1 MKFDYCIGNPPY
13 QAENEN
19 NHRNPPVYHSF
30 MDAAYTIADK
40 VELITPARFLFN
52 AGQTPKNWNEK
63 MLNDEH
69 FKVLSFEKDGSVV
82 FPNNDIKGGIVI
94 SLRDATK
101 KFGKIGVFIDSKQL
115 GDIVNKVKP
124 LIAHSLTE
132 IANPKSYYGFE
143 EKLYIDYPTYKSR
156 LTKGNEYIIDADIFQ
171 KMPEIFMN
179 KVKDESN
186 YIIVHG
192 RNERGRTKK
201 FIEKKYIKDNE
212 GLNKYKVFI
221 TGANGSGKFGET
233 LSSPFV
239 AEPFNIHTQT
249 YMSIGSF
256 NSRFEA
262 NACLRYICSKF
273 GRTMLYVLKVTQN
286 NPKDTWRYVPLQDFT
301 EKSDINWAK
310 SIHEI
315 DEQLYKKYNLSQEEV
330 EFIETHVKEMK

>member
-82 FPNNDIKGGIVI
+82 FPNNDIKGGVVI

-101 KFGKIGVFIDSKQL
+101 KFGKIGIFIDSKQL
-115 GDIVNKVKP
+115 NDIVNKVKP
-124 LIAHSLTE
+124 LITHSLTE
-132 IANPKSYYGFE
+132 IANPKSYYGFN
-143 EKLYIDYPTYKSR
+143 EKLYIDYPTFKSR
-156 LTKGNEYIIDADIFQ
+156 LTEGNEYIIDADIFQ
-171 KMPEIFMN
+171 KMPEIFIDR
-179 KVKDESN
+179 VEDESN
-186 YIIVHG
+186 YIVVHG
-192 RNERGRTKK
+192 RNPRGRVKK
-201 FIEKKYIKDNE
+201 FINKKYIKNNE

-221 TGANGSGKFGET
+221 TGANGSGKFGEA

-239 AEPFNIHTQT
+239 AKPLNIHTQT
-249 YMSIGSF
+249 YMSMGAFDSE
-256 NSRFEA
+256 FEA
-262 NACLRYICSKF
+262 NACLKYICSKF

-286 NPKDTWRYVPLQDFT
+286 NPKDTWKYVPLQDFT
-301 EKSDINWAK
+301 EKSDIVWTK
-310 SIHEI
+310 SVHEI
-315 DEQLYKKYNLSQEEV
+315 DEQLYKKYKLSQEEID
-330 EFIETHVKEMK
+330 FIETNVKEMD